1 MGKKSKKQSKEE
13 KSIRKSKSPK
23 KNKEIVEDKE
33 DLEHKKEQANNIP
46 TPTITNDNNEDAK
59 DVEKGSNEDEEIEE
73 DTEEKKT
80 ADAEKEKESK
90 RKRDSETSE
99 EADVSNSR
107 DPDFFS
113 KEAFASLPLSS
124 TTFKALNELKFT
136 HLTQIQSKCIA
147 PLLSGKDLIG
157 SAKTGSGKTLAFSI
171 PVIEIL
177 HKTKFTTKNGTGAI
191 IISPTREL
199 SLQTYGVIDDIISSG
214 GHNQTYGLIMGGA
227 NRSSEASRL
236 AKGVNILIATP
247 GRLLDHL
254 NNTKPF
260 VFRNLQILVIDE
272 ADRLLD
278 QGFEEDLRSILK
290 ILPKQRQTI
299 LFSATNTDKIDD
311 LAKLSIKQDALYV
324 AIKTTSGQ
332 ATNAGLK
339 QGYVTCPP
347 EKRFLLLFSFLK
359 RFKQNKKIMVFFS
372 SCNSV
377 KYHSDLLNYID
388 IPCVDIHGKQKQN
401 KRTST
406 FFQFVKADSQILLC
420 TDVAARGLDIPKVDW
435 IIQYDPPD
443 DPKEYIHRVGRTARG
458 ATGAGKALLFLLPEE
473 TTFLT
478 YLAKSNVSLTE
489 YDFPTSKLSNIQS
502 SLFKLIDTNYYLH
515 KSARDAFRSYLL
527 SYASHSLK
535 DIFNV
540 NSIDLQKM
548 GNAFGFTTPPR
559 VNLSIFASVTSGETR
574 NRQYQKGNKK
584 QKIERDS
591 GHAFSASNPYGKR
604 EKGDKR
610 QFSF

>member
-1 MGKKSKKQSKEE
+1 MGKNSKKEKKER
-13 KSIRKSKSPK
+13 RKSKSPK
-23 KNKEIVEDKE
+23 KVREEKEVVEE
-33 DLEHKKEQANNIP
+33 PKKEQTE
-46 TPTITNDNNEDAK
+46 TPVDSDDIAKVKDDSSNE
-59 DVEKGSNEDEEIEE
+59 VEKTELKEESEEKDDKEE
-73 DTEEKKT
+73 DTNK
-80 ADAEKEKESK
+80 K
-90 RKRDSETSE
+90 RKKETNEESDSK
-99 EADVSNSR
+99 

-113 KEAFASLPLSS
+113 KETFTSLPLSQP
-124 TTFKALNELKFT
+124 TLKALDSLKFT

-157 SAKTGSGKTLAFSI
+157 AAKTGSGKTLAFSI

-177 HKTKFTTKNGTGAI
+177 YKTKFTNKNGTGAI

-199 SLQTYGVIDDIISSG
+199 SLQTYGVVDDIISSG
-214 GHNQTYGLIMGGA
+214 GHSQTYGLIMGGA

-254 NNTKPF
+254 LNTKPF

-290 ILPKQRQTI
+290 LLPKQRQTI
-299 LFSATNTDKIDD
+299 LFSATQTDKVDD

-332 ATNAGLK
+332 ATAAGLK

-359 RFKQNKKIMVFFS
+359 RFKSNKKIMVFFS

-377 KYHSDLLNYID
+377 KYHADLLNYID

-478 YLAKSNVSLTE
+478 YLSKSNVSLTE

-540 NSIDLQKM
+540 NNIDLQKM

-559 VNLSIFASVTSGETR
+559 VNLSMFASASGESR
-574 NRQYQKGNKK
+574 NRQYQKGNKR
-584 QKIERDS
+584 QKMGGG

-610 QFSF
+610 QFSY